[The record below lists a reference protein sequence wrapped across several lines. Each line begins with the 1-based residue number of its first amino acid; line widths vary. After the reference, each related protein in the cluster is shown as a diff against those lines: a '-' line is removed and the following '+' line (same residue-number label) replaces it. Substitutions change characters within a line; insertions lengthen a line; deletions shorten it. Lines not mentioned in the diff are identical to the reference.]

1 MQGYQRKPPRR
12 RGFRDLRRGPRGARR
27 GHGARYA
34 WTPLGDVAEW
44 LRSGLQSRLHR
55 FDSGRRLMR
64 DCGGF
69 GGGVAVSG
77 PLAKSLDA
85 DRQLIEPR
93 FIDVLDAVVSTLA

>member
-1 MQGYQRKPPRR
+1 
-12 RGFRDLRRGPRGARR
+12 
-27 GHGARYA
+27 
-34 WTPLGDVAEW
+34 
-44 LRSGLQSRLHR
+44 
-55 FDSGRRLMR
+55 MR